1 MIRRFLLVCLSVVA
15 ISVNAEASAKIKPVE
30 TSSGNTVWLVEDHT
44 LPVVT
49 IKIAFPKS
57 GAAQDPAGK
66 SGLSSFL
73 SQMLD
78 EGAGNLNALAFRQA
92 LEDKAIR
99 FGADTGMD
107 MTTVTVQTLSEH
119 KDDAIDL
126 LLAALTRPRFD
137 AEAVERIRA
146 SIVSDL
152 THLEEE
158 PMYMAS
164 RRWKELAFPSHA
176 YALPRRGTIESVKS
190 VTAEDMR
197 AFARSHYFAGA
208 KPIISVVGDITEDE
222 VKDWEL
228 PEYTAQARQGNDLAD
243 LTMPEGAEAPAIVK
257 MNVPQSVVI
266 ASLQGVKRTDPRYP
280 ALQILNQIL
289 GGDSITSR
297 LGSEVR
303 NKRGL
308 VYHIGTSID
317 IMDHAA
323 YFSVGFATRNSEALE
338 AMKLVRSILDEA
350 QRNGITEQEL
360 SNAKSYLIGSFPLGS
375 DTQNEL
381 AGMLI
386 GIQYYD
392 LGIDYMDK
400 RASLIEKVSLSE
412 VNMLAKDLLSRVP
425 LVVMAGSPESADVD
439 TKESKTP

>member
-1 MIRRFLLVCLSVVA
+1 MRKFLLVLLSVVV
-15 ISVNAEASAKIKPVE
+15 ISANAEASAKIKPLDL
-30 TSSGNTVWLVEDHT
+30 SSGQTVWLVEDHT

-57 GAAQDPAGK
+57 GGAHDPAGK
-66 SGLSSFL
+66 TGLSAFL

-78 EGAGNLNALAFRQA
+78 EGAGDMNALAFRQA
-92 LEDKAIR
+92 LEQKAIR
-99 FGADTGMD
+99 FGVDTSMD

-119 KDDAIDL
+119 KDDAMDL
-126 LLAALTRPRFD
+126 MMAALTKPRFD
-137 AEAVERIRA
+137 GEAVERIRA

-158 PMYMAS
+158 PMYVGS
-164 RRWKELAFPSHA
+164 RRWKELAFPGHA
-176 YALPRRGTIESVKS
+176 YGLPRRGTVESVKS
-190 VTAEDMR
+190 ITAEDMR
-197 AFARSHYFAGA
+197 LFARNHFFAGA
-208 KPIISVVGDITEDE
+208 KPIISVVGDITEDQ
-222 VKDWEL
+222 VKDWEF
-228 PEYTAQARQGNDLAD
+228 PEQAASAQQGSNLAD
-243 LTMPEGAEAPAIVK
+243 LTLPQGAETPTIMK

-266 ASLQGVKRTDPRYP
+266 ASVQGVKRKDPQYQ
-280 ALQILNQIL
+280 ALQLLNQIL

-308 VYHIGTSID
+308 VYHIGTDIE

-338 AMKLVRSILDEA
+338 ALKIVRSIYAEV
-350 QRNGITEQEL
+350 QNNGITEQEL

-381 AGMLI
+381 AGMMI

-400 RASLIEKVSLSE
+400 RASLIEKVSLGE
-412 VNMLAKDLLSRVP
+412 VNALAKELLSRVP
-425 LVVMAGSPESADVD
+425 LVVIAGSPESSGTNKKDP
-439 TKESKTP
+439 E

>member
-1 MIRRFLLVCLSVVA
+1 MMRKFLLVFVSIIA
-15 ISVNAEASAKIKPVE
+15 ISVNAEASAKIKPIE
-30 TSSGNTVWLVEDHT
+30 TSSGNTVWMVEDHT

-57 GAAQDPAGK
+57 GGAYDPAGK
-66 SGLSSFL
+66 TGLSAFL

-78 EGAGNLNALAFRQA
+78 EGAGDMNALAFRQA

-99 FGADTGMD
+99 FGVDTGMD
-107 MTTVTVQTLSEH
+107 MTTVTLQTLSEH
-119 KDDAIDL
+119 KDDAMDL
-126 LLAALTRPRFD
+126 MMAALTKPRFD
-137 AEAVERIRA
+137 TEAVERIRA

-158 PMYMAS
+158 PMYVAS
-164 RRWKELAFPSHA
+164 RRWKELAFPNHA

-190 VTAEDMR
+190 ITAEDMR
-197 AFARSHYFAGA
+197 VFARNHYFAGS
-208 KPIISVVGDITEDE
+208 KPIISVVGDITEDD

-228 PEYTAQARQGNDLAD
+228 PEQAASGKQGGDLAD
-243 LTMPEGAEAPAIVK
+243 LTMPQGAETPTIMK

-266 ASLQGVKRTDPRYP
+266 ASVQGVKRNDSRYP
-280 ALQILNQIL
+280 AMQVLNQIL

-308 VYHIGTSID
+308 VYHIGTD
-317 IMDHAA
+317 IEIMEHAN
-323 YFSVGFATRNSEALE
+323 YLSVGFATRNSEALD
-338 AMKLVRSILDEA
+338 ALRLVRSILSETEK
-350 QRNGITEQEL
+350 NGITEQEL
-360 SNAKSYLIGSFPLGS
+360 SNAKSFLIGSFPLGS

-386 GIQYYD
+386 GIQYHN
-392 LGIDYMDK
+392 LGIDYIDK
-400 RASLIEKVSLSE
+400 RASLIEKVSLGE
-412 VNMLAKDLLSRVP
+412 VNALAKDLFSRVP
-425 LVVMAGSPESADVD
+425 LVVIAGSPESAESNK
-439 TKESKTP
+439 KEPE